1 MATVRNSWPAANGAS
16 VVNGSPRA
24 TMLGSAWAATRW
36 LRNRWPTAHEAD
48 SHATPPHGLPA
59 HPQPRIEASSA
70 PRRPAHVTPQTDLVH
85 RMLQSHRTALLLRLQ
100 VAQSLSDEQL
110 LTAAEHFLSAT
121 TSVPAGPVLL
131 ERWWLDTGD
140 SGDTAVAADR
150 VAVEAA
156 YLDRY
161 AVTNAQFQSF
171 VDSGGYEQA
180 VLWQPAVAS
189 RVHEFVDATNR
200 PGPRYWHDGQH
211 PPDLSDHPVIGVNW
225 FEADA
230 YARWAGKRLPTD
242 AEWVRAAS
250 WPLEADDR
258 VLPRKYPW
266 GDAFERDRANLWT
279 SGVGGTVPVGEFA
292 AGDSGGGARQ
302 LIGNVWEWTACQVQF
317 WNQRGEV
324 ELTQPLKSLRGG
336 AFDTYFET
344 QATCQLASGDS
355 PLARKHN
362 IGFRCAIGM
371 HDLIPNISD
380 LLDDE
385 PAAGEVSA

>member
-1 MATVRNSWPAANGAS
+1 MHWPRGKALGGSSSINYMIYIRGHRANYDGW
-16 VVNGSPRA
+16 RD
-24 TMLGSAWAATRW
+24 LGNKGW
-36 LRNRWPTAHEAD
+36 
-48 SHATPPHGLPA
+48 G
-59 HPQPRIEASSA
+59 
-70 PRRPAHVTPQTDLVH
+70 
-85 RMLQSHRTALLLRLQ
+85 
-100 VAQSLSDEQL
+100 
-110 LTAAEHFLSAT
+110 
-121 TSVPAGPVLL
+121 
-131 ERWWLDTGD
+131 
-140 SGDTAVAADR
+140 
-150 VAVEAA
+150 
-156 YLDRY
+156 
-161 AVTNAQFQSF
+161 FQ
-171 VDSGGYEQA
+171 D
-180 VLWQPAVAS
+180 
-189 RVHEFVDATNR
+189 
-200 PGPRYWHDGQH
+200 
-211 PPDLSDHPVIGVNW
+211 
-225 FEADA
+225 
-230 YARWAGKRLPTD
+230 
-242 AEWVRAAS
+242 
-250 WPLEADDR
+250 
-258 VLPRKYPW
+258 VLPYFRRSENNVRG